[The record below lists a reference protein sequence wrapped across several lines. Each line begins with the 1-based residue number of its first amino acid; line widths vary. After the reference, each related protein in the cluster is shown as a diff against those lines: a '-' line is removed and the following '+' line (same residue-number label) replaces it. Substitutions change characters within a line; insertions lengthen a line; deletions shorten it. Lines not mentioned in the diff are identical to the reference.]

1 MKISVV
7 VPVYNAE
14 KYLKKCVESVIAQ
27 TYTDWEMIL
36 VDDGSKDASADIVDE
51 YAGKDTRIRA
61 IHQKNAGPGMARN
74 AGIRNALG
82 EYIVF
87 LDSDDMVTPDYFEK
101 LSRETADVVFI
112 DIDQV
117 DEHMNILCEEHMSSY
132 HLLSKDDFL
141 RNQLTGKI
149 LWGGTKSGE
158 IRTFERKKD

>member
-1 MKISVV
+1 MKISVII
-7 VPVYNAE
+7 PVYNAE
-14 KYLKKCVESVIAQ
+14 KYLRKCVESVIAQ

-36 VDDGSKDASADIVDE
+36 VDDGSNDGSADIIDE
-51 YAGKDTRIRA
+51 YAGKDTRIRT
-61 IHQKNAGPGMARN
+61 IHQENAGPGVARN

-117 DEHMNILCEEHMSSY
+117 DEHMNILCEEHMSNY
-132 HLLSKDDFL
+132 RMLSKDDFL

-149 LWGGTKSGE
+149 LWGGYEK
-158 IRTFERKKD
+158 RQNPNF